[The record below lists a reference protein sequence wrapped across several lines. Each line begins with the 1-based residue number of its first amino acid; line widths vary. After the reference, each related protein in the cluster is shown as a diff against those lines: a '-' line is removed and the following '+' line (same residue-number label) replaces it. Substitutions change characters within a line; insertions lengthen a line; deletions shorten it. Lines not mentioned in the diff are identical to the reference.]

1 MPPAT
6 LTHEQDKALKTRD
19 TSVALAAGAGC
30 GKTHVLTERFLSHL
44 NPASTDAPDPAK
56 LHQLIA
62 ITFTDAAAREMR
74 RRIRGTCRD
83 RMQQAALA
91 NNEEAE
97 DYWLQMLRAIETA
110 RVSTIHAFCT
120 SLLRR
125 HAIAAGLEPTF
136 GVLDQGVADVLQSQV
151 IDDVLRDQLAERDE
165 DTLELAAMFGLS
177 KLKSQIRE
185 LAEHR
190 RDPHFADWLDKT
202 PDDAV
207 AAWQNCFERDAYP
220 VAVAALAKA
229 PQTQLICN
237 LLNSVT
243 PPAAKA
249 RFVQAKMEL
258 LERLPRLADGA
269 ATPQELSELRPYVG
283 VQTICTAKDWPTVKQ
298 YDEYKT
304 ACTALRDELDKCIK
318 LQFDPAAAR
327 EAAELGLAL
336 LRLSDRVAKQSDA
349 RKLAQNKLDYDDLLA
364 RAYQLLS
371 DPAQTALRNELS
383 SDLQLLLVD
392 EFQDTDQLQ
401 VDLVKLLCGERID
414 DGKLFFVGDFKQSI
428 YRFRGAQP
436 QVFHDLRSEVPKRGQ
451 LPLNENFRSQPA
463 ILNFINALF
472 CDAFHNQ
479 YEPLRPHRA
488 QITPEPAVEFLWAIT
503 PTKNDK
509 SIKGAARTARA
520 EEARRIARRIRQLI
534 DSGEAI
540 IAEPTTENSAI
551 TRPLELRDVAIL
563 FRTLSNADLY
573 ETALRDYGL
582 DYYVVG
588 GHAFYA
594 QQEIYDVLN
603 LLRAVASPADEIA
616 LAGVLRSPFF
626 SLADESLYWLSEAGG
641 TLNAGLF
648 AAQTPAELSTDERI
662 KAVAAAETLQN
673 LRSGKDLVPIAMLLG
688 EALART
694 GYDAALVAEFLGDRK
709 LANLQK
715 LLEQAR
721 TADRGGVLDLAGF
734 IAQLSEFVAR
744 EPKEPLAA
752 TLSESAQ
759 VIRLMTIHH
768 AKGLEFPLVILPDLD
783 RPENDRTPAAAF
795 SPALGPLI
803 PLPDEDD
810 RNRVVTGLK
819 LYQLL
824 EKQEDQEER
833 KRLLYVAATR
843 AADHLILS
851 SSLAGYD
858 DVRSDWLEMLAAQFN
873 LESGALVGQLP
884 PGYAVPQIRA
894 NDKEPPTEFKPAGHA
909 RGPDLVQLLADAHD
923 LAAAGRGLVPPG
935 VFPIAVDVAAR
946 RQFSVSRLSGQL
958 VRDDA
963 RTQYILQQSA
973 SPAAD
978 EVDPRELGRLV
989 HSVLERLS
997 LKGENPTRDWCEQM
1011 ATEHVV
1017 TNAPRAA
1024 DLAQQM
1030 VEQFVASPRWSQ
1042 LASASAVRREIEFL
1056 LAWPPDRRDADDGR
1070 YLQGYIDCLYQDA
1083 AGKWHLL
1090 DYKTNDLSAAAC
1102 HAAAS
1107 RYEMQMHVYAMAA
1120 ERAFGQ
1126 PPIDLALHFLRPG
1139 VEHVF
1144 TWDDTA
1150 RRRGVELVNDAIAL
1164 AQTQPLNPEPLN
1176 PEPLNPEPLN
1186 PEP

>member
-1 MPPAT
+1 MPAAT

-44 NPASTDAPDPAK
+44 NPASTDAIDPAK

-83 RMQQAALA
+83 RMKMAVDAEDE
-91 NNEEAE
+91 NGE
-97 DYWLQMLRAIETA
+97 DYWFNMLRAIETA

-125 HAIAAGLEPTF
+125 HAIAAGLEPNF
-136 GVLDQGVADVLQSQV
+136 GVLDQGAADVLQSQA
-151 IDDVLRDQLAERDE
+151 IDDVLRGQLAEREE
-165 DTLELAAMFGLS
+165 DALELAATFGLS
-177 KLKSQIRE
+177 KLKSQIGE
-185 LAEHR
+185 LMDHR
-190 RDPHFADWLDKT
+190 RDTHFTDWLDKT

-207 AAWQNCFERDAYP
+207 AAWQTCFERVAYP
-220 VAVAALAKA
+220 AAVSALAKA
-229 PQTQLICN
+229 PQSQIICE
-237 LLNSVT
+237 LLNAVT
-243 PPAAKA
+243 PPAAKSK
-249 RFVQAKMEL
+249 FVQAKMEL
-258 LERLPRLADGA
+258 LDKLPRLAGGDV
-269 ATPQELSELRPYVG
+269 TPQELSDLRQYVG
-283 VQTICTAKDWPTVKQ
+283 VQTICTAKDWPTAKQ

-327 EAAELGLAL
+327 EAAQLGLAL
-336 LRLSDRVAKQSDA
+336 LRLSDRVAKEADM

-371 DPAQTALRNELS
+371 DPVQTSLRDELS
-383 SDLQLLLVD
+383 KDLQLLLVD

-401 VDLVKLLCGERID
+401 VDLVKLLCGERLD

-436 QVFHDLRSEVPKRGQ
+436 QVFHDLRSEVPQRGQ
-451 LPLNENFRSQPA
+451 LPLNDNFRSQPA
-463 ILNFINALF
+463 VLSFINALF
-472 CDAFHNQ
+472 HDAFQNQ

-488 QITPEPAVEFLWAIT
+488 QVTPEPAVEFLWAIT
-503 PTKNDK
+503 PNKNDK

-520 EEARRIARRIRQLI
+520 EEARRIARRIRQLL
-534 DSGEAI
+534 DSDEAI
-540 IAEPTTENSAI
+540 IADSKEPGGVRRLKLS
-551 TRPLELRDVAIL
+551 DVAIL

-573 ETALRDYGL
+573 ENALRDYDL

-616 LAGVLRSPFF
+616 VAGVLRSSFF
-626 SLADESLYWLSEAGG
+626 SLADETLYWLVEAGG
-641 TLNAGLF
+641 TLNDGLF
-648 AAQTPAELSTDERI
+648 APQPPAELSNDERI
-662 KAVAAAETLQN
+662 KVVAAAETLQY
-673 LRSGKDLVPIAMLLG
+673 LRNRKDLVPIATLLG

-694 GYDAALVAEFLGDRK
+694 GYDAALLAEFLGDRK
-709 LANLQK
+709 LANLEK
-715 LLEQAR
+715 LMEQAR
-721 TADRGGVLDLAGF
+721 TADRGGVLDLTGF
-734 IAQLSEFVAR
+734 ISQLSEFVAR

-795 SPALGPLI
+795 TPTLGPLV
-803 PLPDEDD
+803 PLPDDED

-819 LYQLL
+819 LHQLL
-824 EKQEDQEER
+824 EKHEDQEER

-851 SSLAGYD
+851 SSIAGYD
-858 DVRSDWLEMLAAQFN
+858 DLRSDWLEMLAAQFN
-873 LESGALVGQLP
+873 LETGAVVGKLP
-884 PGYAVPQIRA
+884 RGYSAPQILA
-894 NDKEPPTEFKPAGHA
+894 TDKEPPTDFKSSGHA
-909 RGPDLVQLLADAHD
+909 RGPNLVQLLADAHD
-923 LAAAGRGLVPPG
+923 LAASGRGFVPPG
-935 VFPIAVDVAAR
+935 VSPIAVDVASR

-963 RTQYILQQSA
+963 WTQYVLQQSA
-973 SPAAD
+973 SPAAN
-978 EVDPRELGRLV
+978 EVDPLELGRLV
-989 HSVLERLS
+989 HTVLERLS
-997 LKGENPTRDWCEQM
+997 LTSENLIRECCEQT
-1011 ATEHVV
+1011 AAERV
-1017 TNAPRAA
+1017 TMNIPRAA
-1024 DLAQQM
+1024 QLAQQM
-1030 VEQFVASPRWSQ
+1030 VERFVASPRWQQ
-1042 LASASAVRREIEFL
+1042 LVGVPAVHREIEFL
-1056 LAWPPDRRDADDGR
+1056 LAWRRDRAGADDGR
-1070 YLQGYIDCLYQDA
+1070 YLQGYIDCLYQDTD
-1083 AGKWHLL
+1083 GQWHLI

-1102 HAAAS
+1102 DEAAA
-1107 RYEMQMHVYAMAA
+1107 RYEMQMYVYAMAA
-1120 ERAFGQ
+1120 ERVLKQ
-1126 PPIDLALHFLRPG
+1126 PPIELALHFLRPG
-1139 VEHVF
+1139 VERILV
-1144 TWDDTA
+1144 WDDAA
-1150 RRRGVELVNDAIAL
+1150 RRRGIELVNDAIAL
-1164 AQTQPLNPEPLN
+1164 AQTQPLNADVEPTRV
-1176 PEPLNPEPLN
+1176 
-1186 PEP
+1186 